1 MRVKTI
7 EPVIASY
14 LSDKAIKNKIP
25 LSGTF
30 ELSPICNMDCKMCYV
45 KMTKSEVE
53 KVGRLRTTDE
63 WIKIAEDAREAGML
77 FLLITGGE
85 PLLYKGFKEL
95 YLKLVKMGLIITI
108 NTNATLIDEEMAD
121 FFAKYPPSRLNITL
135 YGGSNE
141 TYERLC

>member
-108 NTNATLIDEEMAD
+108 NTNATLIDEERQI
-121 FFAKYPPSRLNITL
+121 FLQNIRHL
-135 YGGSNE
+135 D
-141 TYERLC
+141 

>member
-1 MRVKTI
+1 MNVKTV
-7 EPVIASY
+7 EPLIATY
-14 LSDKAIKNKIP
+14 LSDKAVKNKIP

-45 KMTKSEVE
+45 KMTKSEVD
-53 KVGRLRTTDE
+53 KVGRLRTVEE
-63 WIKIAEDAREAGML
+63 WISIAEEAKDAGML

-95 YLKLVKMGLIITI
+95 YLKLVKMGLIISI

-121 FFAKYPPSRLNITL
+121 SLQNIHHQD
-135 YGGSNE
+135 
-141 TYERLC
+141 